1 VIVEASG
8 VAADTY
14 EGPAGIGEAAAAAA
28 AAVEACRKAEAAV
41 EDGF

>member
-1 VIVEASG
+1 MIAEASG

-14 EGPAGIGEAAAAAA
+14 EGPAGIGEAVAAAEA
-28 AAVEACRKAEAAV
+28 EACSKTETAV